1 MYQQQVMDSVIKSLG
16 GEDRIATLV
25 SSYRYA
31 IEQKLATVLS
41 DSFEGLS
48 STDSRPYVLRDCVAS
63 AFADQMQLSDFK
75 VKNGVYSGSW
85 WTNCVAEGNGL
96 SVTTCKISGPNARL
110 PDNQF
115 VNSMKLSNQMVLPLE
130 DFLPDTDDDAPL
142 KVVVAYHLF
151 RRGNANA
158 LGGVELVLPF
168 ADAGS
173 EMRKDVTGFEVKR
186 QNPQASRIVPVVRV
200 KTKRSVVNGND

>member
-1 MYQQQVMDSVIKSLG
+1 MYQQQVMDSVIRSLG
-16 GEDRIATLV
+16 GEDRVATLIG
-25 SSYRYA
+25 SYRYA
-31 IEQKLATVLS
+31 IEQKLPSVLS

-63 AFADQMQLSDFK
+63 AFADQMQLSGFK
-75 VKNGVYSGSW
+75 VKNGVFGGSW

-96 SVTTCKISGPNARL
+96 SVTTCKISGPNAKL

-115 VNSMKLSNQMVLPLE
+115 VNSMKISNQMVLPLE
-130 DFLPDTDDDAPL
+130 EFLPDADDDAPL

-151 RRGNANA
+151 RRGNASA

-168 ADAGS
+168 ADTDS
-173 EMRKDVTGFEVKR
+173 EMRKDVTSFEVKKQR
-186 QNPQASRIVPVVRV
+186 PQISTVVPVVRV
-200 KTKRSVVNGND
+200 KAKRSVVNGND